1 MQFRV
6 FELWKAIKAAV
17 SHKSWK
23 VPTRRGIALKYE
35 YKYKILIEDKMLWMQ
50 SYTWCFPD
58 LIRDSA
64 DVMFQVI
71 FIVNLKYKIF
81 QKICLVLSLTRH
93 SWVYGCLCNGHNN
106 EYAENYGSNSKLH
119 FRPKFGALMTSSSA
133 TFHLGWTCNNL
144 ILVTQTTYDVSVIF
158 FNEPEKDFFEFILSS
173 FTLSL

>member
-1 MQFRV
+1 MYHIMNAKLHLMFSRLDPWFSWCHQPDGKPV
-6 FELWKAIKAAV
+6 VHV
-17 SHKSWK
+17 SGYLHSK
-23 VPTRRGIALKYE
+23 
-35 YKYKILIEDKMLWMQ
+35 
-50 SYTWCFPD
+50 
-58 LIRDSA
+58 
-64 DVMFQVI
+64 
-71 FIVNLKYKIF
+71 NLKYKIF

-119 FRPKFGALMTSSSA
+119 FRPKFGALLTSSSA